1 MVELSD
7 REFKTAT
14 NMSKDLNRI
23 TVTMSEHTKNLN
35 WKMKLL
41 LKMEILEV
49 KVTIS
54 ELKI

>member
-7 REFKTAT
+7 REFKAAT
-14 NMSKDLNRI
+14 NMSKDLNGM

-35 WKMKLL
+35 WKMRLF
-41 LKMEILEV
+41 LKMEILEM